1 MSGRQV
7 LGYVRVDPTPQVE
20 DAGASEN
27 RKRLRCAP
35 TRDPTSSSSRS
46 KGGGAA
52 ARQPPGLELVFMG
65 KRIAVATVKPAPC
78 YLATAHVVI
87 TVQSTEPLKDP
98 FSNASSKEAPSA
110 TLGTIRGLPD
120 VTWRDGVAWHEV
132 LNRRASWIKPSD
144 YEKALTR
151 ALVYF

>member
-7 LGYVRVDPTPQVE
+7 LGYVRVDSTPRVE
-20 DAGASEN
+20 DISATDN

-35 TRDPTSSSSRS
+35 ASDSEGSKSSRS
-46 KGGGAA
+46 NGGIR

-65 KRIAVATVKPAPC
+65 KRIAIATVKPAPC
-78 YLATAHVVI
+78 HLATDHVVI
-87 TVQSTEPLKDP
+87 TVQSTDPLEDP
-98 FSNASSKEAPSA
+98 FDSSSRKQAPFT

-132 LNRRASWIKPSD
+132 TA
-144 YEKALTR
+144 
-151 ALVYF
+151 